1 MKKYFKL
8 ILFPILLFAFIG
20 IVGAKEFEIT
30 SEEEF
35 SNAFK
40 ESGTYKLT
48 ADLKD
53 TSTVTISSGVEV
65 VLDLNGHSIEA
76 GLRQAERHYYAIDNY
91 GKFTLKD
98 SIGGGL
104 YKRKRN

>member
-8 ILFPILLFAFIG
+8 ILFPVLLFAFIG
-20 IVGAKEFEIT
+20 IVGAKSFEIS

-53 TSTVTISSGVEV
+53 TST
-65 VLDLNGHSIEA
+65 
-76 GLRQAERHYYAIDNY
+76 
-91 GKFTLKD
+91 
-98 SIGGGL
+98 
-104 YKRKRN
+104 